1 MICILGFS
9 RSNKDEALCED
20 IQINEVDIIDSIVAS
35 INPIEAITFEKV
47 KQEVQKDQE
56 MLKLVEAIT
65 NMSDFDNFP
74 DYLSAY
80 SKLKES
86 LSVVDGVP
94 VYGRRLIVP
103 STLRQSILECLHLAH
118 QCPMKM
124 NDRAKQSVYWP
135 GITSDIENIRRAC
148 VYCNKNA
155 PTQPMM
161 PPLPLASPD
170 FPYQMVVG
178 DYFTVKSKTWLVV
191 ADRFSGWLSLYY
203 YPKEASASDLIRN
216 LKDYFMT
223 FGIAEH
229 FASDSGPQFISSQFQ
244 NFLKAWGIKHRTSS
258 SYFPK
263 SNLRAESAVKS
274 SKRIVLDNS
283 RSDGSPDLDKIS
295 RALMQHRNTP
305 DSEYGISPAQ
315 MVFGRPIQDFMPIRR
330 GDFSPSEVWIDD
342 REKRELAMRKHFV
355 RGYERWS
362 AHTRDLPALTP
373 GSRVMIQNQHGAGKI
388 AKKWDK
394 TGIVIEDLGFNK
406 YRVKVDG
413 SGRVTDCNRQFLR
426 KFTPVTPSMPGPNPN
441 TGNQQFD
448 PTPAMSQVPS
458 FSDPRTPNTLTR
470 SHIHQ
475 HFDPSPRTP
484 EIQLFSPS
492 TPRSAEV
499 PSSPSSP
506 SFETP
511 PISPVTLPMP
521 PEPMDV
527 QPMSS
532 GTPTIPTSPET
543 TTLPDTPTL
552 PRRSTRVSQPPD
564 RLRYDRF

>member
-229 FASDSGPQFISSQFQ
+229 FVSDAGPQFISSQFQ
-244 NFLKAWGIKHRTSS
+244 NFLKAWGIQHRTSS

-263 SNLRAESAVKS
+263 SNLRGESAVKS
-274 SKRIVLDNS
+274 AKRIVLDNS

-315 MVFGRPIQDFMPIRR
+315 MVFG
-330 GDFSPSEVWIDD
+330 
-342 REKRELAMRKHFV
+342 
-355 RGYERWS
+355 
-362 AHTRDLPALTP
+362 
-373 GSRVMIQNQHGAGKI
+373 
-388 AKKWDK
+388 
-394 TGIVIEDLGFNK
+394 
-406 YRVKVDG
+406 
-413 SGRVTDCNRQFLR
+413 
-426 KFTPVTPSMPGPNPN
+426 
-441 TGNQQFD
+441 
-448 PTPAMSQVPS
+448 
-458 FSDPRTPNTLTR
+458 
-470 SHIHQ
+470 
-475 HFDPSPRTP
+475 
-484 EIQLFSPS
+484 
-492 TPRSAEV
+492 
-499 PSSPSSP
+499 
-506 SFETP
+506 
-511 PISPVTLPMP
+511 
-521 PEPMDV
+521 
-527 QPMSS
+527 
-532 GTPTIPTSPET
+532 
-543 TTLPDTPTL
+543 
-552 PRRSTRVSQPPD
+552 
-564 RLRYDRF
+564 